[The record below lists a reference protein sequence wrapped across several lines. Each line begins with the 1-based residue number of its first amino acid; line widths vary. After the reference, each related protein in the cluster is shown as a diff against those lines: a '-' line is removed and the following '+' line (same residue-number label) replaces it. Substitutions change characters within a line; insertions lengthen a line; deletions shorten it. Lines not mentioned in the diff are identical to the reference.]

1 MMRRKFIETLVK
13 IAEQDDRVYLLT
25 ADMGFGLVEPFSNKF
40 PDRFINV
47 GVAEQNM
54 IGIATGL
61 SMTGKIVFVY
71 SITNF
76 PTLRC
81 VEQIRNCVCY
91 HNAKVHIV
99 AGGTGFSYGAIGM
112 SHHSTEDI
120 AIMRALPN
128 LTVVSPSLPEVE
140 LATKEIYNSKSPC
153 YLRLGWV
160 NADDTQAEIKQFSIG
175 KAEIL
180 IDGSSVGNRKETD
193 TQTVIRLLNP
203 DLGEDFNHIP
213 AGRVFPEI
221 FRPTQRMLVKSM
233 IFKNR
238 DKTRWCSTVCL
249 VSAGSMIPNTLKAAK
264 ELLNYGINTVV
275 ISMPTIKPI
284 DTNVIADASVT
295 AKLMFTIEEH
305 SIIGGLGSAVGE
317 VIIKENLPIELKCLG
332 VPDEYCT
339 KIGNRN
345 ELLRYYKLDVENIV
359 KEVKDAIN

>member
-13 IAEQDDRVYLLT
+13 IAEKDERVYLLT
-25 ADMGFGLVEPFSNKF
+25 ADMGFGLVEPFSTKF
-40 PDRFINV
+40 PQRFINV

-160 NADDTQAEIKQFSIG
+160 NADDTQAEIKKFVIG
-175 KAEIL
+175 KAETL
-180 IDGSSVGNRKETD
+180 ITGDD
-193 TQTVIRLLNP
+193 
-203 DLGEDFNHIP
+203 
-213 AGRVFPEI
+213 
-221 FRPTQRMLVKSM
+221 
-233 IFKNR
+233 
-238 DKTRWCSTVCL
+238 VCL
-249 VSAGSMIPNTLKAAK
+249 VSAGSMLPNTVKAAK
-264 ELLNYGINTVV
+264 ELLKLGIKSSV
-275 ISMPTIKPI
+275 ISMHTIKPI
-284 DTNVIADASVT
+284 DVKALVSSNANLI
-295 AKLMFTIEEH
+295 FTIEEH